1 MSDEPYMNGKGTIDE
16 THRLANEM
24 WDKLGLAIAGGFS
37 LSIAATMV
45 IMSIIENSWD
55 TLPVVIIL
63 VLVGLALG
71 RPWAKAERALREHTA
86 RMKAETAKRGRGWA
100 RS

>member
-16 THRLANEM
+16 TRRLVDEM
-24 WDKLGLAIAGGFS
+24 WDKLWLAIAGGFS

-45 IMSIIENSWD
+45 IMSIIENSWG

-71 RPWAKAERALREHTA
+71 RPWAKAAHALGKHTA
-86 RMKAETAKRGRGWA
+86 RMKVETAKRGRGWA